1 MNGKGLGSWDQ
12 CLDFFIFF
20 SLGVGVGFLNI
31 FDLKN
36 MIETN

>member
-12 CLDFFIFF
+12 CLIFF
-20 SLGVGVGFLNI
+20 FFFLGVGVGFLNI

>member
-1 MNGKGLGSWDQ
+1 MFLFIYLFISW
-12 CLDFFIFF
+12 
-20 SLGVGVGFLNI
+20 GARAGRVGFLNI

>member
-1 MNGKGLGSWDQ
+1 MFN
-12 CLDFFIFF
+12 FFFF
-20 SLGVGVGFLNI
+20 FFLGVGVGFLNI